1 MDNFSSLI
9 FFKKNKFNFNEGK
22 NDFLSNPQI
31 ESSKGRGYKWNHL
44 IEKIQIIVFKKGSI
58 T

>member
-1 MDNFSSLI
+1 MRAKMTFCQIRKAL
-9 FFKKNKFNFNEGK
+9 
-22 NDFLSNPQI
+22 QI